1 MAGRLYLVPT
11 PIGNPEDLSPRARD
25 LLSRVDVVAAEDTRH
40 FVTLARAHGLPER
53 ALSLHDHNEA
63 ARVPQLLERLQAGN
77 DVALVSDAGT
87 PLINDPGFKL
97 VEAAVAAGFQV
108 VSLPGPSAVT
118 TALAASGLPPVPF
131 RFVGFPPRTAAKRR
145 AFFESLA
152 ADPATLV
159 CFEAPH
165 RLRDTLRDARDGLSD
180 RPACLARNLTKPHER
195 YERGRLSEIEAA
207 LAAEDRVRG
216 EATLIIGGASPDA
229 IGPDTAAAAGDAGL
243 LRAAG
248 ASSRTIAAFLTAR
261 HGLSRR
267 DAYRLAQ
274 ERPTSHP

>member
-97 VEAAVAAGFQV
+97 VEAAVTAGFQV

-145 AFFESLA
+145 AFFESLV
-152 ADPATLV
+152 ADPATIV

-165 RLRDTLRDARDGLSD
+165 RLRDTLRDARDALSD

-216 EATLIIGGASPDA
+216 EATLVIGGASPDA
-229 IGPDTAAAAGDAGL
+229 IGMDTADAAGDAGL

-274 ERPTSHP
+274 ERPTSHR

>member
-40 FVTLARAHGLPER
+40 YATLARAHGLPGR
-53 ALSLHDHNEA
+53 SLSYHDHNEA
-63 ARVPQLLERLQAGN
+63 ARVPQLIDRLRGGE
-77 DVALVSDAGT
+77 DVALVADAGT
-87 PLINDPGFKL
+87 PLVNDPGFRL
-97 VEAAVAAGFQV
+97 VEAALAAGLEV

-131 RFVGFPPRTAAKRR
+131 RFTGFPPRTAARRR
-145 AFFESLA
+145 AFFAGLA

-159 CFEAPH
+159 AFEAPH
-165 RLRDTLRDARDGLSD
+165 RLRDTLRDAREALGD
-180 RPACLARNLTKPHER
+180 RRACLARNLTKAHER
-195 YERGRLSEIEAA
+195 YQRGLLSELEAA
-207 LAAEDRVRG
+207 LAGEEPVRG
-216 EATLIIGGASPDA
+216 EATLVVAGAAPEA
-229 IGPDTAAAAGDAGL
+229 GGPDPADASHDADL
-243 LRAAG
+243 LHEAG
-248 ASSRTIAAFLTAR
+248 ASARTIAAFLAAR

-274 ERPTSHP
+274 GRPDMHR